1 MAKILYIEDIQDNI
15 TLVEKIVTS
24 RGHEFLYAKSAE
36 AGLNMAFTSNPDL
49 ILLDLGLPD
58 ADGQTLSVWLKGDPA
73 LANIPIIVLTA
84 WPEEVAQHTVQA
96 YNLNGYLCKPF
107 NTRDLLQIIDKTL
120 GTKAL

>member
-1 MAKILYIEDIQDNI
+1 MFRYVPVPESFTKD
-15 TLVEKIVTS
+15 S
-24 RGHEFLYAKSAE
+24 FLKEIDS
-36 AGLNMAFTSNPDL
+36 PC
-49 ILLDLGLPD
+49 I
-58 ADGQTLSVWLKGDPA
+58 DGQTLSVWLKGDPA

-107 NTRDLLQIIDKTL
+107 NTRDLLQIIDKAL